1 MLSRISRS
9 IVLVP
14 LLALWLPGL
23 ILTWNYLAPRWAIGT
38 KNDLFGTSMPKMENF
53 TSAAFWSGSYQS
65 QVGKA
70 IPGALPFFSTI
81 VRSNNE
87 FNYRVFG
94 QSSLPWLL
102 VGKRGYLLGTE
113 YVDEFCGR
121 DLGDFRK
128 RAARWVIALQEMQ
141 SELEKRGQVF
151 VYLITPS
158 KPAHMNDV
166 LPFGYP
172 CLAKQEEREAVLPLY
187 RGMLKQAGIRFVD
200 GTAQLTES
208 LMKYGFEPFPR
219 GGIHWTM
226 LSAYPA
232 SQALIREINE
242 ALGDH
247 VLQMFDI
254 VVTRAASPEGS
265 DRDYAELL
273 NVLWPPIDYPT
284 AHVAPQY
291 LSRPECKRRVSVA
304 AVGGSFMEQIGPL
317 VMMSGCPP
325 LFWFFSYMR
334 LGVFSVHDNK
344 RLGDATTTADY
355 RLLESS
361 DVVVLEENE
370 EILAKSYHGR
380 LLYDYLMRSD
390 GDRLNR

>member
-14 LLALWLPGL
+14 LLALWLPG
-23 ILTWNYLAPRWAIGT
+23 IALTWNYLAPRWAVGT
-38 KNDLFGTSMPKMENF
+38 RNDLFGTPMPKMEHF
-53 TSAAFWSGSYQS
+53 SPATFWSGAYQS

-70 IPGALPFFSTI
+70 IPGILPFFSTI

-87 FNYRVFG
+87 LYYRLF
-94 QSSLPWLL
+94 SYSPLPWLL
-102 VGKRGYLLGTE
+102 VGRREYLLGTE
-113 YVDEFCGR
+113 YVDEFCRR
-121 DLGDFRK
+121 DAREFGK
-128 RAARWVIALQEMQ
+128 RVAHWVTELQEMQ
-141 SELEKRGQVF
+141 RELRKRGQVF

-158 KPAHMNDV
+158 KIAHMQDV

-172 CLAKQEEREAVLPLY
+172 CLAKHEDRVAILPLY
-187 RGMLKQAGIRFVD
+187 REMLKQGGIRFVD
-200 GTAQLTES
+200 GTAQLTQS
-208 LMKYGFEPFPR
+208 FTQYGFEPFPR

-247 VLQMFDI
+247 VLQPFDI
-254 VVTRAASPEGS
+254 AVTPAPSPEGS

-284 AHVAPQY
+284 ARIS
-291 LSRPECKRRVSVA
+291 SRFASPGECKRRVSIA
-304 AVGGSFMEQIGPL
+304 AVGGSFTSQIGSL

-325 LFWFFSYMR
+325 LFWSFSYMR

-344 RLGDATTTADY
+344 WLDEETTSADY
-355 RLLESS
+355 ELLVSS
-361 DVVVLEENE
+361 EVVVLEENE
-370 EILAKSYHGR
+370 EVMAKSHHGR
-380 LLYDYLMRSD
+380 LLYDHLMRS
-390 GDRLNR
+390 GRDRLNR